1 MSLPATKQ
9 VLLLSNILI
18 RKPVFKQKY
27 SKQSVQSMLYDAESD
42 ECELTGQED
51 PVVLYMVI
59 ENSPLQHAFKEG
71 ITKKKTYRRNL
82 IH

>member
-1 MSLPATKQ
+1 MA
-9 VLLLSNILI
+9 
-18 RKPVFKQKY
+18 F
-27 SKQSVQSMLYDAESD
+27 DAESD

-82 IH
+82 IHLKRYHTLILYVCMCVWLI